1 MVRWKDFLVEK
12 IITKC
17 ERRAKGKRAQLW
29 KLAEMGTLCGISV
42 ALGEGELN
50 VNLFV
55 DKFPI

>member
-1 MVRWKDFLVEK
+1 LLKK
-12 IITKC
+12 KITKC